1 MAGFGKTLTVDW
13 SRRNRWLASIGR
25 SLISAGD
32 EATVL
37 DEPSEH
43 EMRRIRAAQID
54 GVTRL
59 TPLTMTINVAN
70 AALVVLVFW
79 NAASNL
85 FLAGWMMLIA
95 ILAAWAMA
103 SWLRVRSRPR
113 TEASPR
119 GISRLVLHAF
129 LLGSAWGAVPLAL
142 FPIVR
147 PEYQL
152 IIACLVAGM
161 TSAGAFCLSTVPRAG
176 LAYTWIMVLASA
188 VALFRCEGEGYTIT
202 AVFLLLYGI
211 VLSRNLVAH
220 GHLFME
226 NLRAK
231 LQLEHQTEIISLLLK
246 DYQDNASDWL
256 WQTAADGRLVDIPER
271 FVEAAQL
278 PLSQLRG
285 ATLAD
290 VLELL
295 CPCERATVDGII
307 ALMQQREAVNDAVVH
322 IMAGGQPRMWSV
334 SAKPTFDHNG
344 KFAGYRGVGRD
355 VTERWRAERAEA
367 ENRAKSEFLAIMSH
381 EIRTPMNGV
390 LGLANMLLETDLDPE
405 QHHAVET
412 IRESGDNLQ
421 RILNDILDLSKLEA
435 GRFQFETVDFSP
447 AALVEAVCSVVRSS
461 AKAKGL
467 EIERAIDPGLPK
479 GLNGDMARIRQ
490 VLLNLA
496 SNAVKF
502 TDRGRVTIM
511 ANCVSQA
518 DGRAVVEWRVADTG
532 IGIATDRVGQL
543 FSDFAQ
549 ADVSINR
556 RFGGT
561 GLGLA
566 ISRRIVEQMGGA
578 IDVSSE
584 QGSGSTFRFSLNLP
598 ISDVVVADPRL
609 DRVGADDLRLRIAML
624 GRPLRILIAEDD
636 KTNQLVVSKML
647 QEFAADIRIVPDGV
661 DAVQAVAEADYDLV
675 LMDVRMPRMDGL
687 AATRA
692 IRAQGGAAAA
702 LPIIALTAN
711 AFAEDVEH
719 CREAGMTDFIAKP
732 LRKSVLVAAVLR
744 AIRGGAKPMSA
755 LQADPAAAGLDPP
768 MPPEAALAQL
778 IVELGHDQVLTMTE
792 MFISETERR
801 LELIRRFVEG
811 GDRGEIGLEA
821 HSLKSGAKFLGFED
835 IANIARTIER
845 RAEQM
850 SARALHELGRQL
862 DVALQEAKRELQDGG
877 ALRRAPSS
885 TQQPPPISPAA

>member
-1 MAGFGKTLTVDW
+1 M
-13 SRRNRWLASIGR
+13 
-25 SLISAGD
+25 ISAGA
-32 EATVL
+32 EPAVL

-54 GVTRL
+54 SVTRL
-59 TPLTMTINVAN
+59 TPLTMTINIAN
-70 AALVVLVFW
+70 AVLVVLVFW
-79 NAASNL
+79 SAASYA
-85 FLAGWMMLIA
+85 FLVGWMTLIA
-95 ILAAWAMA
+95 VIATLAMRSWA
-103 SWLRVRSRPR
+103 RVRSQPR

-119 GISRLVLHAF
+119 GISRLVLHAC
-129 LLGSAWGAVPLAL
+129 LLGAVWGAVPLAL
-142 FPIVR
+142 FPIAR

-161 TSAGAFCLSTVPRAG
+161 ISGGAFCLSTVPRAG
-176 LAYTWIMVLASA
+176 LAYTWTMVLASA
-188 VALFRCEGEGYTIT
+188 VALFRCEGESYTIT
-202 AVFLLLYGI
+202 AVFLLLYAI
-211 VLSRNLVAH
+211 FLSRNLVAH

-246 DYQDNASDWL
+246 DYQANASDWL
-256 WQTAADGRLVDIPER
+256 WQTDADGRLVEIPER

-278 PLSQLRG
+278 PLSLLRG
-285 ATLAD
+285 AALAD

-295 CPCERATVDGII
+295 CPCERAAVASIA
-307 ALMQQREAVNDAVVH
+307 ALMDRREPVADVVVH

-405 QHHAVET
+405 QHHAVQT

-435 GRFQFETVDFSP
+435 GRFQFETLDFSP
-447 AALVEAVCSVVRSS
+447 AALVEAVTAVVGSS
-461 AKAKGL
+461 ARAKGL
-467 EIERAIDPGLPK
+467 EIELAIDAGLPK
-479 GLNGDMARIRQ
+479 GLHGDVARIRQ

-502 TDRGRVTIM
+502 TDRGRVTI
-511 ANCVSQA
+511 AADCVSRA
-518 DGRAVVEWRVADTG
+518 DGRAVVEWRVVDTG
-532 IGIATDRVGQL
+532 IGIAADRVGQL
-543 FSDFAQ
+543 FSNFAQ

-566 ISRRIVEQMGGA
+566 ISRRIVEQMGGE
-578 IDVSSE
+578 IGVSSI
-584 QGSGSTFRFSLNLP
+584 QGSGSTFRFSLSLP
-598 ISDVVVADPRL
+598 ISDVAVADRRL

-636 KTNQLVVSKML
+636 KTNQMVVSKML
-647 QEFAADIRIVPDGV
+647 QEFAADTKIVPDGA

-675 LMDVRMPRMDGL
+675 LMDVRMPVMDGL
-687 AATRA
+687 TATRT

-719 CREAGMTDFIAKP
+719 CRDAGMTDFIAKP
-732 LRKSVLVAAVLR
+732 LRKPALVAAVLR
-744 AIRGGAKPMSA
+744 AIRGGTKPMRA
-755 LQADPAAAGLDPP
+755 LQADHANAGLEPP
-768 MPPEAALAQL
+768 MPPQISLAQL
-778 IVELGHDQVLTMTE
+778 VEELGQDQVLTMTT
-792 MFISETERR
+792 MFVSETERR
-801 LELIRRFVEG
+801 LELIRRFDEG
-811 GDRGEIGLEA
+811 GDRREIGIEA

-845 RAEQM
+845 RAEQI

-862 DVALQEAKRELQDGG
+862 DVALQEAKRELRDAAALKQRPDGG
-877 ALRRAPSS
+877 GRPS
-885 TQQPPPISPAA
+885 